1 MSVLLVLAGLIA
13 GGPGPVSGSGVPA
26 ECLVEG
32 FARKAPL
39 FGHSESQDGLDAP
52 EAEARAK
59 ALEDLLLGG
68 RRGGPSL
75 VARLVPL
82 ALEDPDRGVRELAR
96 EVLASL
102 DTRAAAQALLE
113 VAVTLG
119 GGEGATWIDRLPRSR
134 YAQGPLADFVAG
146 EPEAPLA
153 AAALTVLGELLAAPG
168 AGEEGLT
175 TLAAAPASPDPA
187 RAAAGAAGV
196 QALLTGLVARG
207 DAAGL
212 EARGAVLLAGAP
224 RPGVLATRL
233 ARVALLTPGGLD
245 LAEAW
250 ASLGVRVQA
259 ARRAGPHEPR
269 EVALEAARAHVL
281 RALVGLAVGGSD
293 AYEGDLRAAEALAY
307 EALGGSDR
315 GPRSPEVAAQRAEAL
330 GTLGE
335 VLLTRLFARLL
346 GGLAPGSPEALALA
360 TELHSLSLELD
371 VEATLVGGGGANG
384 WDMLLEANASPLQ
397 TLVLGRAL
405 PGIGPDGGVGAALG
419 VGTALASV
427 SGWELAGF
435 EPAASDESLSIW
447 KDPHRE
453 VLLRRALQARVMHA
467 TRQEQE
473 VASGA
478 LGQPAPFVLPDQDD
492 LLARQLR
499 RWQLSRAMGE
509 AAKPLDERAWRRL
522 RMPASLALWLAR
534 DLRNEGRAEE
544 SERLARRY
552 AEDLATDASD
562 EEWFLLVQERRVR
575 AALAEGAA
583 ATDLDEPVRAR
594 TVLLGAVER
603 AEDLLGAV
611 EEREA
616 GPGARRLVEGLL
628 AEALTALAVNSNVKL
643 GRPDEAVAW
652 VERAHELRDDSWSR
666 LLLACYRA
674 RAGRGDEARE
684 LLRGVR
690 PSPSL
695 HYNLACTYALLGE
708 ADAALAWL
716 ERELDP
722 AASSPGALR
731 RQKDWAAQDP
741 DLASLRDDSRF
752 KALVE

>member
-1 MSVLLVLAGLIA
+1 MRGLLALGGLAGLLLPGLGLCSSA
-13 GGPGPVSGSGVPA
+13 GVAEISRMGPH
-26 ECLVEG
+26 
-32 FARKAPL
+32 
-39 FGHSESQDGLDAP
+39 FGRPGTQDGLNAP

-68 RRGGPSL
+68 RRGDPSL
-75 VARLVPL
+75 AARLVPL
-82 ALEDPDRGVRELAR
+82 ALEDPDPGVRELAR

-102 DTRAAAQALLE
+102 DTRAASQALLE

-119 GGEGATWIDRLPRSR
+119 GSEGATWIDRLPRSR
-134 YAQGPLADFVAG
+134 YAQGPLAAFVAG

-168 AGEEGLT
+168 AGEEGLAA
-175 TLAAAPASPDPA
+175 LAAAPASPDPA
-187 RAAAGAAGV
+187 LAAAGAAGV

-245 LAEAW
+245 LAAAW
-250 ASLGVRVQA
+250 ASLGVRVQV

-269 EVALEAARAHVL
+269 EVALEAARAHGL
-281 RALVGLAVGGSD
+281 RALVSLATGEE
-293 AYEGDLRAAEALAY
+293 AYEDHLRAAEALAQ
-307 EALGGSDR
+307 EVLLGFER

-330 GTLGE
+330 GALGE
-335 VLLTRLFARLL
+335 VQLTRLFGRLL
-346 GGLAPGSPEALALA
+346 QGLAPSSPEALALA
-360 TELHSLSLELD
+360 TELHAVSLQLD
-371 VEATLVGGGGANG
+371 VEATLVSGGGANG
-384 WDMLLEANASPLQ
+384 WDTLLGASASPLQ

-405 PGIGPDGGVGAALG
+405 PGIGPDGGVAAALG

-435 EPAASDESLSIW
+435 EPAAPDESLSIW

-453 VLLRRALQARVMHA
+453 GFLRRALQARVVYA

-473 VASGA
+473 TASGA

-492 LLARQLR
+492 LLERQLR
-499 RWQLSRAMGE
+499 RWQLSRAMSE
-509 AAKPLDERAWRRL
+509 AAKPVDERAWRRL
-522 RMPASLALWLAR
+522 RSPASLALWLAR

-544 SERLARRY
+544 SEVLARRY

-611 EEREA
+611 EAREG

-674 RAGRGDEARE
+674 RAGRAAEARE

-741 DLASLRDDSRF
+741 DLGSLRDDSRF

>member
-1 MSVLLVLAGLIA
+1 MRALLLRGGAALALGLA
-13 GGPGPVSGSGVPA
+13 P
-26 ECLVEG
+26 
-32 FARKAPL
+32 APL
-39 FGHSESQDGLDAP
+39 AAPMTPYAAYSGTIRAQDGLDAP
-52 EAEARAK
+52 EAEARAR

-68 RRGGPSL
+68 RRGDPSL
-75 VARLVPL
+75 AARLVPL
-82 ALEDPDRGVRELAR
+82 ALEDPDASVRGLAR

-102 DTRAAAQALLE
+102 DTRAGAQALLE
-113 VAVTLG
+113 VAVALG
-119 GGEGATWIDRLPRSR
+119 GRDGARWIDRLPRSR
-134 YAQGPLADFVAG
+134 HSQGPLAEFAAG
-146 EPEAPLA
+146 EPEPALA
-153 AAALTVLGELLAAPG
+153 AAALTALGELLAAPG
-168 AGEEGLT
+168 AGDEGLG
-175 TLAAAPASPDPA
+175 TLASAPANPDPA
-187 RAAAGAAGV
+187 LAAAGAAGI

-245 LAEAW
+245 LAAAW
-250 ASLGVRVQA
+250 ASLGVRVQE
-259 ARRAGPHEPR
+259 ARRVGPHATR
-269 EVALEAARAHVL
+269 EVTLQAARAHGL
-281 RALVGLAVGGSD
+281 RALVRLA
-293 AYEGDLRAAEALAY
+293 AGDPFEEDLHAAEAAARAVLLGFERGTRTAAVAAERAEALA
-307 EALGGSDR
+307 L
-315 GPRSPEVAAQRAEAL
+315 
-330 GTLGE
+330 LGE
-335 VLLTRLFARLL
+335 VQLTRLFALLL
-346 GGLAPGSPEALALA
+346 GGLSPSSPRALALA
-360 TELHSLSLELD
+360 TDLHAVSLELD
-371 VEATLVGGGGANG
+371 AEATLVNGGGASG
-384 WDMLLEANASPLQ
+384 WDTLLGAERSPLQ
-397 TLVLGRAL
+397 TLVLGREL
-405 PGIGPDGGVGAALG
+405 PGIGADGGVAAALGVGAAL
-419 VGTALASV
+419 AAA

-435 EPAASDESLSIW
+435 EPAGSAEDFSTW
-447 KDPHRE
+447 KEGRRGT
-453 VLLRRALQARVMHA
+453 LLRRALQARVVHA

-473 VASGA
+473 TASRA
-478 LGQPAPFVLPDQDD
+478 LGQPAPFVLPDEQDLMD
-492 LLARQLR
+492 RQLR
-499 RWQLSRAMGE
+499 RWQLSRAMSE
-509 AAKPLDERAWRRL
+509 AAKPLDERAWRAL
-522 RMPASLALWLAR
+522 RTPASLALWLAR

-544 SERLARRY
+544 SEALARRY

-611 EEREA
+611 EAREA
-616 GPGARRLVEGLL
+616 GPGARRLVEELL

-674 RAGRGDEARE
+674 RAGRADEARE

-741 DLASLRDDSRF
+741 DLTSLRDDSRF